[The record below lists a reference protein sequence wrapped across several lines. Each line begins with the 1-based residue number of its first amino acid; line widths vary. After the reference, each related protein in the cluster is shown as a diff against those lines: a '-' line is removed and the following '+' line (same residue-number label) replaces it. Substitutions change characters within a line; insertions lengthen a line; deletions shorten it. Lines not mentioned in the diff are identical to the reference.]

1 MPETLRRNT
10 MWGTRMRPAALVL
23 VAIAFAAGVSSA
35 RAASFSEIVSWCA
48 PQDRGG
54 RPTLCFTYLETYLEA
69 LGSTDPDLNDGV
81 RACVPASADRTE
93 LVKQILAYA
102 KDHPAEPDQS
112 GIGGVGTA
120 LKGSYPCS

>member
-1 MPETLRRNT
+1 
-10 MWGTRMRPAALVL
+10 MRSAALLL
-23 VAIAFAAGVSSA
+23 VAIGFAAAASGA
-35 RAASFSEIVSWCA
+35 KAASFSDIVSWCA
-48 PQDRGG
+48 SERQGG

-69 LGSTDPDLNDGV
+69 LASPNPKLNDGV

-93 LVKQILAYA
+93 LVRQILTYA
-102 KDHPAEPDQS
+102 KEHPTESNLS